1 MGERAASRERRL
13 KVVTLVRMFGE
24 AGGGGAERIA
34 RELLAALDADRF
46 DRMLCVSRPPAA
58 DDPTGEPIEADL
70 RRRGVRVQ
78 FLSRRFKYDPFAW
91 WPLLRLLRRER
102 VDVLHA
108 HTFGHNAWATVLG
121 RLAGVGV
128 VVAHEHNWAFAGRP
142 LRPFVDRRLIA
153 RGSDAII
160 VVSEDARRKM
170 IEVERIP
177 PDRLVVLPNGV
188 PAMPPGNGHAVR
200 AELAIGRH
208 DPVIGV
214 VCVMRPEKAV
224 GSLVRAAALLLP
236 EVPRLRVV
244 VAGDGPDRPA
254 VQALARELDVA
265 DRVHLLGD
273 RMDVPDILAALDVAV
288 LCSDYEGIPLA
299 LLEYM
304 DAARPIVATRVG
316 GIPELI
322 EDGVDGLLV
331 PPRDP
336 PALAEAILALLRD
349 PERAAAM
356 GARARERCRREFSV
370 DASVERLQELYERLD
385 AARRG
390 AAGSAA

>member
-1 MGERAASRERRL
+1 MMSTRRRL

-24 AGGGGAERIA
+24 AGGGGAERVA
-34 RELLAALDADRF
+34 RELLAALDPDRF
-46 DRMLCVSRPPAA
+46 DRTLFVSRPPAP
-58 DDPTGEPIEADL
+58 DDPTGEQIEADL

-78 FLSRRFKYDPFAW
+78 FLSRQFKYDPFGW

-102 VDVLHA
+102 IDILHA

-128 VVAHEHNWAFAGRP
+128 IVAHEHNWAFAGRP
-142 LRPFVDRRLIA
+142 LRPLVDRRLIA

-160 VVSEDARRKM
+160 VVSDDARRKM

-177 PDRLVVLPNGV
+177 PTRLVVLANGV
-188 PAMPPGNGHAVR
+188 RALPAGNGHAVR
-200 AELAIGRH
+200 AELAIGSD

-224 GSLVRAAALLLP
+224 DSLVRAAALLMSD
-236 EVPRLRVV
+236 VPRLRVV
-244 VAGDGPDRPA
+244 VAGDGPERPA
-254 VQALARELDVA
+254 VQALARELGVA
-265 DRVHLLGD
+265 DRVLLLGD
-273 RMDVPDILAALDVAV
+273 RMDVPDILDALDVAV

-331 PPRDP
+331 APRDP

-349 PERAAAM
+349 RERAAAL
-356 GARARERCRREFSV
+356 GAQARERCRREFSV
-370 DASVERLQELYERLD
+370 DATVDRLQDLYEQLY
-385 AARRG
+385 ATRRG
-390 AAGSAA
+390 VARSRV

>member
-1 MGERAASRERRL
+1 MDEDRL

-34 RELLAALDADRF
+34 RELLAGLDPDRF
-46 DRMLCVSRPPAA
+46 DRILCVSRPPAA
-58 DDPTGEPIEADL
+58 TDPTGAPIEADL

-78 FLSRRFKYDPFAW
+78 FLNRRFKYDPLAW

-102 VDVLHA
+102 IDVLHA

-128 VVAHEHNWAFAGRP
+128 IVAHEHNWAFAGRP
-142 LRPFVDRRLIA
+142 LRPFVDRRVIA

-160 VVSEDARRKM
+160 VVSNDARRNM

-177 PDRLVVLPNGV
+177 PDRLVVLANGMR
-188 PAMPPGNGHAVR
+188 ALPPGNGDAVR
-200 AELAIGRH
+200 AELAIARD
-208 DPVIGV
+208 DPLIGV

-224 GSLVRAAALLLP
+224 GVLVRAAALLLP
-236 EVPRLRVV
+236 AVPDLRVV

-254 VQALARELDVA
+254 VEALARELGVA
-265 DRVHLLGD
+265 ERVLLLGD

-304 DAARPIVATRVG
+304 DAARPLVATRVG
-316 GIPELI
+316 GIPEVI
-322 EDGVDGLLV
+322 EHGVNGMLV
-331 PPRDP
+331 PPRDA
-336 PALAEAILALLRD
+336 PALAEAILALLRN
-349 PERAAAM
+349 PAGAAAM
-356 GARARERCRREFSV
+356 GARARERCRRELSV
-370 DASVERLQELYERLD
+370 DATVERLQNLYEELY

-390 AAGSAA
+390 ATRSAS

>member
-1 MGERAASRERRL
+1 MMGTRRRL

-24 AGGGGAERIA
+24 AGGGGAERVA
-34 RELLAALDADRF
+34 RELLAALDPDRF
-46 DRMLCVSRPPAA
+46 DRTLFVSRPPAPG
-58 DDPTGEPIEADL
+58 DPTGEDIEADL

-78 FLSRRFKYDPFAW
+78 FLSRQFKYDPFGW

-102 VDVLHA
+102 IDVLHA

-128 VVAHEHNWAFAGRP
+128 IVAHEHNWAFAGRP
-142 LRPFVDRRLIA
+142 LRPLVDRGLIA

-160 VVSEDARRKM
+160 VVSDDARRKM

-177 PDRLVVLPNGV
+177 PTRLVVLANGV
-188 PAMPPGNGHAVR
+188 RALPPGNGHAIR
-200 AELAIGRH
+200 AELAIGSD

-224 GSLVRAAALLLP
+224 DSLVRAAALLTSD
-236 EVPRLRVV
+236 VPRLRVV
-244 VAGDGPDRPA
+244 VAGDGPERHA
-254 VQALARELDVA
+254 VQALARELGVA
-265 DRVHLLGD
+265 DRVLLLGD
-273 RMDVPDILAALDVAV
+273 RMDVPDILDALDVAV

-331 PPRDP
+331 APRDP
-336 PALAEAILALLRD
+336 PALADAILALLRD
-349 PERAAAM
+349 RERAAAL
-356 GARARERCRREFSV
+356 GAQARERCRREFSV
-370 DASVERLQELYERLD
+370 DVTVDRLQDLYEQLY
-385 AARRG
+385 ATRRG
-390 AAGSAA
+390 ARNGA

>member
-1 MGERAASRERRL
+1 MGKRRRL

-46 DRMLCVSRPPAA
+46 DRTLYVSRPPAS
-58 DDPTGEPIEADL
+58 DDATGEPIEADL
-70 RRRGVRVQ
+70 RRRGVRVR

-91 WPLLRLLRRER
+91 WPLLWLLRRER

-128 VVAHEHNWAFAGRP
+128 IVAHEHNWAFAGRP
-142 LRPFVDRRLIA
+142 LRPLVDRRLIA

-160 VVSEDARRKM
+160 VVSDDARRKM
-170 IEVERIP
+170 IEVERIT

-188 PAMPPGNGHAVR
+188 RALPPGNGHAIR
-200 AELAIGRH
+200 AELAIGSD

-224 GSLVRAAALLLP
+224 GSLVRAVALLLA
-236 EVPRLRVV
+236 EVPRLRMV

-254 VQALARELDVA
+254 VQALARELGVT

-322 EDGVDGLLV
+322 EDGVEGLLV

-336 PALAEAILALLRD
+336 PALAQAILALLRD
-349 PERAAAM
+349 RERAEAL
-356 GARARERCRREFSV
+356 GARARERCRGEFSV
-370 DASVERLQELYERLD
+370 EATVERLQDLYEQLY
-385 AARRG
+385 ATRRG
-390 AAGSAA
+390 AARSAA

>member
-1 MGERAASRERRL
+1 MDTRL

-34 RELLAALDADRF
+34 RELLAALDPDRF
-46 DRMLCVSRPPAA
+46 DRTLCVSRPPAP

-70 RRRGVRVQ
+70 RRRGVRVR

-91 WPLLRLLRRER
+91 WPLLRLLRSER
-102 VDVLHA
+102 IDVLHA

-121 RLAGVGV
+121 RLAGVDV
-128 VVAHEHNWAFAGRP
+128 IVAHEHNWAFAGRP
-142 LRPFVDRRLIA
+142 MRPLVDRRLIA

-160 VVSEDARRKM
+160 VVSDDARRKM

-177 PDRLVVLPNGV
+177 PSRLVVLANGV
-188 PAMPPGNGHAVR
+188 RALPPGDGHAVR
-200 AELAIGRH
+200 AELAIGSD

-224 GSLVRAAALLLP
+224 DSLVRAAALLLP
-236 EVPRLRVV
+236 DVPRLRVV
-244 VAGDGPDRPA
+244 VAGDGPERPA

-265 DRVHLLGD
+265 DRVLLLGD

-331 PPRDP
+331 PPRNP

-349 PERAAAM
+349 RERGAAL

-370 DASVERLQELYERLD
+370 DVTVERLQDLYEQLH
-385 AARRG
+385 AMRRG
-390 AAGSAA
+390 TARNAV

>member
-1 MGERAASRERRL
+1 MDTRL

-34 RELLAALDADRF
+34 RELLAALDPDRF
-46 DRMLCVSRPPAA
+46 DRTLCVSRPPAP

-70 RRRGVRVQ
+70 RRRGVRVR

-91 WPLLRLLRRER
+91 WPLLRLLRSER
-102 VDVLHA
+102 IDVLHA

-121 RLAGVGV
+121 RLAGVDV
-128 VVAHEHNWAFAGRP
+128 IVAHEHNWAFAGRP
-142 LRPFVDRRLIA
+142 MRPLVDRRLIA

-160 VVSEDARRKM
+160 VVSDDARRKM

-177 PDRLVVLPNGV
+177 PSRLVVLANGV
-188 PAMPPGNGHAVR
+188 RALPPGDGHAVR
-200 AELAIGRH
+200 AELAIGSD

-224 GSLVRAAALLLP
+224 DSLVRAAALLLP

-244 VAGDGPDRPA
+244 VAGDGPERPA

-265 DRVHLLGD
+265 DRVLLLGD

-331 PPRDP
+331 PPRNP

-349 PERAAAM
+349 RERGAAL

-370 DASVERLQELYERLD
+370 DATVERLQDLYEQLH
-385 AARRG
+385 AMRRG
-390 AAGSAA
+390 TDRNAV

>member
-1 MGERAASRERRL
+1 MDTRL

-34 RELLAALDADRF
+34 RELLAALDPDRF
-46 DRMLCVSRPPAA
+46 DRTLCVSRPPAP

-70 RRRGVRVQ
+70 RRRGVRVR

-91 WPLLRLLRRER
+91 WPLLRLLRSER
-102 VDVLHA
+102 IDVLHA

-121 RLAGVGV
+121 RLAGVDV
-128 VVAHEHNWAFAGRP
+128 IVAHEHNWAFAGRP
-142 LRPFVDRRLIA
+142 MRPLVDRRLIA

-160 VVSEDARRKM
+160 VVSDDARRKM

-177 PDRLVVLPNGV
+177 PSRLVVLANGV
-188 PAMPPGNGHAVR
+188 RALPPGDGHAVR
-200 AELAIGRH
+200 AELAIGSD

-224 GSLVRAAALLLP
+224 DSLVRAAALLLP

-244 VAGDGPDRPA
+244 VAGDGPERPA

-265 DRVHLLGD
+265 DRVLLLGD

-331 PPRDP
+331 PPRNP

-349 PERAAAM
+349 RERGAAL

-370 DASVERLQELYERLD
+370 DATVERLQDLYEQLY
-385 AARRG
+385 AMRRG
-390 AAGSAA
+390 TARNAV